1 MQAAR
6 AEFAARGFAGARTAQ
21 IAEQAGVNKQ
31 LIFYYFGS
39 KRGLY
44 DAVLRTAGGTLLRSA
59 QSTDSDRPTGT
70 PAERLREGVSG
81 LYRSLTDTPDLAGIL
96 FRGIRDPGI
105 ASASLEAFVRQLVDE
120 FQSIISEGQ
129 GLGYFRDD
137 ADPELAARQAAVLA
151 LGYLALEE
159 QIGKGPA
166 PEHRAEWVDRAC
178 DLLIRSL
185 SW

>member
-6 AEFAARGFAGARTAQ
+6 GEFAARGFAGARTAQ

-44 DAVLRTAGGTLLRSA
+44 DAVLRAAGGALLRSA
-59 QSTDSDRPTGT
+59 RSSDPSGT
-70 PAERLREGVSG
+70 PAERLREGLIG
-81 LYRSLTDTPDLAGIL
+81 LNRSLTETPDLAGIL
-96 FRGIRDPGI
+96 FRGIRDPGV
-105 ASASLEAFVRQLVDE
+105 ASTALETFVRELVDE
-120 FQSIISEGQ
+120 FQAIISEGQ

-137 ADPELAARQAAVLA
+137 ADPELAARQAVVLA

-166 PEHRAEWVDRAC
+166 QERRAEWVNRAC